1 MSSIYGVIK
10 DKRYVLWV
18 ELNVLETLVANTF
31 ILEGNNHKCT
41 LCVIIFHFRK
51 KLCINHKIHFFIIIT
66 NTRPPSGDK

>member
-18 ELNVLETLVANTF
+18 ELNVLETLVANSF

-41 LCVIIFHFRK
+41 LCVIIFHFREK
-51 KLCINHKIHFFIIIT
+51 VVY
-66 NTRPPSGDK
+66 